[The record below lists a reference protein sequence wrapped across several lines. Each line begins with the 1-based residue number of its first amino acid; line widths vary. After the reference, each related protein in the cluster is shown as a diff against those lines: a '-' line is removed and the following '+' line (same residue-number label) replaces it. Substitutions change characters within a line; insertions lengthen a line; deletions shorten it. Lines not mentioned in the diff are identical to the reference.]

1 MTEATPYGDLTVVEL
16 AGDPAGEATGKLL
29 ATMGAD
35 VIKVELPEGAPGP
48 PHRPGRGRAPATAT
62 RTPAC
67 TSGSTT

>member
-16 AGDPAGEATGKLL
+16 AHDPAGEATGKLL

-35 VIKVELPEGAPGP
+35 VIKVELPEGAPGRRIGWP
-48 PHRPGRGRAPATAT
+48 RPAPATAT